1 MNIPSFVPCG
11 KVSLP
16 SSKSYFHRYLISFF
30 IANKKSSLTYYS
42 MCEDVY
48 LTLKAL
54 EKLGGEFLIEENK
67 ITFFKRKSAPNYVEF
82 DVKESASTL
91 RFLFFISCYLSS
103 HIKINGSKSLF
114 KRGIKPI
121 EEFLKNQNIKYNLQ
135 DTYLEIFG
143 KIKVDNF
150 ILNEN
155 ISSQYITGYLFLL
168 GISKEDK
175 YIKYPVNMESFSYV
189 EMSLKSL
196 EDIGVSFINEDNL
209 IKLNKV
215 NYCSNDIVLEQDYS
229 SLANFAVLGALKGKV
244 IFENLNLTSLQGD
257 KKILEILMDGRAKI
271 DFFQNEVSFNSSIIK
286 GQTISLKDCID
297 LGPILFVLASY
308 SYGKTTFINFSR
320 LIYKESNRLKCMFD
334 ELKKANVDINIVND
348 EVIINGKASY
358 EGGYHFSSHN
368 DHRICMAL
376 TIFSVLSK
384 GNCIID
390 GEECVKKSYSHFFED
405 LFSLR
410 SQNENN
416 C

>member
-1 MNIPSFVPCG
+1 
-11 KVSLP
+11 
-16 SSKSYFHRYLISFF
+16 
-30 IANKKSSLTYYS
+30 
-42 MCEDVY
+42 
-48 LTLKAL
+48 
-54 EKLGGEFLIEENK
+54 
-67 ITFFKRKSAPNYVEF
+67 
-82 DVKESASTL
+82 
-91 RFLFFISCYLSS
+91 
-103 HIKINGSKSLF
+103 
-114 KRGIKPI
+114 
-121 EEFLKNQNIKYNLQ
+121 
-135 DTYLEIFG
+135 
-143 KIKVDNF
+143 
-150 ILNEN
+150 
-155 ISSQYITGYLFLL
+155 
-168 GISKEDK
+168 
-175 YIKYPVNMESFSYV
+175 
-189 EMSLKSL
+189 
-196 EDIGVSFINEDNL
+196 
-209 IKLNKV
+209 
-215 NYCSNDIVLEQDYS
+215 
-229 SLANFAVLGALKGKV
+229 
-244 IFENLNLTSLQGD
+244 
-257 KKILEILMDGRAKI
+257 MDGRAKI

-390 GEECVKKSYSHFFED
+390 DEECVKKSYPHFFED